1 LRSPDVLELR
11 DIEKPELNDD
21 GMLVRVRVSSV
32 NPVDW
37 HLMRGEPYLLRLND
51 GLRRPK
57 ETMARP
63 LGSVLIKRFVRQRMV
78 FFLAQTNREDMLV
91 LKDLLEAG
99 KITPVIDRTYPLK
112 ETAEAIRYL
121 ETGHARGKVVIT
133 V

>member
-1 LRSPDVLELR
+1 MKAIVRDRYGSPDVLELR
-11 DIEKPELNDD
+11 EIEKPELTDD
-21 GMLVRVRVSSV
+21 GMLVRVRASSV

-37 HLMRGEPYLLRLND
+37 HLMRGEPYLLRLSD

-57 ETMARP
+57 E
-63 LGSVLIKRFVRQRMV
+63 

-91 LKDLLEAG
+91 LKELLEMG